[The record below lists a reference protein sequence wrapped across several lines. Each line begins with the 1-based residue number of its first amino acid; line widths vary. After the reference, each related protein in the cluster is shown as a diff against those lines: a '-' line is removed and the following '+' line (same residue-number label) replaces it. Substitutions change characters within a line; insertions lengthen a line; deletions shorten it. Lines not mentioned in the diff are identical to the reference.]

1 MELLI
6 GGVSASPDPNGLPG
20 SNVGEQIIN
29 GLFFWGLL
37 ACLGAMIVGAALWWS
52 GGQGHNAYAASRG
65 KTMVIGAFVGAVIC
79 GAAPA
84 LINFAQG
91 LGSKVQGK
99 AGTAIA
105 SDFAHAIAGLF

>member
-1 MELLI
+1 MELMLAA
-6 GGVSASPDPNGLPG
+6 VSANPDPNGLPG
-20 SNVGEQIIN
+20 ANVGEQIVN

-37 ACLGAMIVGAALWWS
+37 ACLGAMIVGGAMWWS
-52 GGQGHNAYAASRG
+52 GGQSHNAYAASRG

-84 LINFAQG
+84 LINFAQS

-99 AGTAIA
+99 PGSAAVEL
-105 SDFAHAIAGLF
+105 AHLIVGGF